1 MIIIEIAEIPIFITE
16 YMDSGKCD
24 LESQLSKFKNLVTSK
39 QADNINISN
48 DIMTLVYNL
57 EESDYE
63 IRYFASFYIEASK
76 LDDTLECKYE
86 NDLNMSKSFSN
97 ETFSG
102 TIRLGTE
109 DSDEDNIDFIISDCN
124 KDKITLEI
132 IFDRDDNDH

>member
-1 MIIIEIAEIPIFITE
+1 MRIINIAKIPMFITE

-24 LESQLSKFKNLVTSK
+24 LESQLSKFKNLVTSR

-48 DIMTLVYNL
+48 DIMTLTYNL

-63 IRYFASFYIEASK
+63 IRYFASFYIESSK
-76 LDDTLECKYE
+76 LDDTLACKYE
-86 NDLNMSKSFSN
+86 NELDISKSFSN

-102 TIRLGTE
+102 TIRLGSE
-109 DSDEDNIDFIISDCN
+109 DSEEDSIDFFISDCN

-132 IFDRDDNDH
+132 IFNKEDDDH